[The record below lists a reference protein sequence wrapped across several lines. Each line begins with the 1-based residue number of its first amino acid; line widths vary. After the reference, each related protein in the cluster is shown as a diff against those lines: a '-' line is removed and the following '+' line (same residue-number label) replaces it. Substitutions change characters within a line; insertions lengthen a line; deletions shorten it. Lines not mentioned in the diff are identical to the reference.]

1 VSEPTVSICIRGWRR
16 DTLPRAIESVLA
28 QGRDDVEVIVGDDG
42 GDVGD
47 VVARFGDP
55 RVHYRRSP
63 APMTMS
69 AHVRALLSE
78 SRGRYVGL
86 LDDDDRLL
94 PGYLD
99 ATIGRLDADP
109 SVGIAFT
116 NYFYDVGGRL
126 HERKWPLAD
135 GRHERFLAAILRG
148 CPIAAS
154 AALIRRAAWED
165 GERRHPLRDD
175 TFADATMW
183 MRAAEAGWAFHFVD
197 DRLAVYAVHP
207 GQTTH
212 GQQQH
217 IRDRSVRLW
226 QSFRFDDAESE
237 RLRRRRLAEALL
249 IRANL
254 HLRRRRIGSAARDV
268 RAARAAAPGRFGE
281 REVVALLGA
290 RQFAARLLARHPV
303 LVGPAL
309 SAWRFL
315 QRLDRIV

>member
-1 VSEPTVSICIRGWRR
+1 VSDVTASICIRGWRR

-28 QGRDDVEVIVGDDG
+28 QGLDDVEVIVGDDG
-42 GDVGD
+42 GDVAD
-47 VVARFGDP
+47 VVARFDDP
-55 RVHYRRSP
+55 RVRYRRSE

-78 SRGRYVGL
+78 ARGRYVGL

-109 SVGIAFT
+109 SAGVAFT
-116 NYFYDVGGRL
+116 NYFYEAGGRL
-126 HERKWPLAD
+126 HQRKWPLAG
-135 GRHERFLAAILRG
+135 GRHDRFLPAILRG
-148 CPIAAS
+148 CPIAPS

-207 GQTTH
+207 GQTMH
-212 GQQQH
+212 RQQH
-217 IRDRSVRLW
+217 VRDRSVRLW
-226 QSFRFDDAESE
+226 DSFRFDDAECE

-249 IRANL
+249 ARANL
-254 HLRRRRIGSAARDV
+254 HLRRRRIASAARDV
-268 RAARAAAPGRFGE
+268 RAARATAPGRFGE